1 MTQRTKTPF
10 RQFRQFRQVLTATPD
25 TDFRPFCQ
33 LCQPVNAATHLFAA
47 AVLVG
52 LRAGLTPG
60 KAFVAAVLTAG
71 QVTS

>member
-25 TDFRPFCQ
+25 ADFRPFCQ

-47 AVLVG
+47 AVLAG
-52 LRAGLTPG
+52 SRAGLTPEQIR
-60 KAFVAAVLTAG
+60 AAILSAAEV
-71 QVTS
+71 QS